1 MYHKKGE
8 IMKKLGM
15 LVALMSLGITSL
27 YAQPMGNQMTQTT
40 VSAATLATAT
50 TAIQADGTLQVTIP
64 TPAPT
69 FTQAQISGMLTQA
82 FQQQAQVQSQLNDI
96 NARIAIYQDWLSQ
109 FPATAITATPPVT
122 TH

>member
-1 MYHKKGE
+1 
-8 IMKKLGM
+8 
-15 LVALMSLGITSL
+15 
-27 YAQPMGNQMTQTT
+27 MGNQMTQTT

-109 FPATAITATPPVT
+109 FPTPAITATPPVT